1 MVEVALPSIELG
13 GEEAL
18 HEVRMAYGS
27 VPRPAAAIHELRQ
40 RANRRVRAH
49 LMEQCHCDSLFVRVH
64 HGPVLN
70 ASEPP
75 IA

>member
-18 HEVRMAYGS
+18 HEVRMPYGS
-27 VPRPAAAIHELRQ
+27 VPRPAAAIHD
-40 RANRRVRAH
+40 VRAH